1 MKNGDHMKLKMNYL
15 VLAILMLS
23 IGKVQANCPEFATA
37 LEQAMVRAT
46 SKEVGSVAKTKAP
59 IANWNSKEANSYK
72 ALHGRENRGAADN
85 RAFMNQMAKD
95 KAGKKSNIIYF
106 DVENAVQK
114 KLNDSLV
121 GDKGMVDAIN
131 NSFMT
136 KFNSHLKADKELMS
150 RIQGQYQDFK
160 SLRLRLEL
168 RPGDNAADFEKRF
181 SDLYAK
187 SNKEFAE
194 EFQKGGLTKLI
205 PPRTDEV
212 VDVSTWFLS
221 GTGESAL
228 EANMAARGAR
238 TAGFSNGKATSISFK
253 NQVAKMHD
261 DVKSIEGIRRGL
273 AAQDDLLKSKMMIKT
288 ETGEIIPSKDM
299 IGVLRKIKLSD
310 CEDVAE
316 YNAKIRAKVRKLF
329 GKDISDKNIADLTTY
344 FSKVDSISPPLF
356 QRERVAIDLA
366 EAKSGIVSVDFAGV
380 GVDNAYEQMKA
391 LSAVNY
397 VQKDKSKML
406 KDAFTKIQNNVDDV
420 TEDMNKAK
428 RTFTNSANDPTPTKY
443 SGDDGILMPDKS
455 WGMAKKQELIKTLA
469 ANGDP
474 GKYRV
479 TFVRTE
485 YTSGATI
492 PAMERSQYVVRAEG
506 VEKSI
511 REAIVGAAKIP
522 SERARKMIIA
532 IDSRPSVNGVKYD
545 LIIGG
550 EKPTAEELKMIKEA
564 FNNSMN
570 KEKGETSNAI
580 VEAFN

>member
-1 MKNGDHMKLKMNYL
+1 MNENGDHMELKMNYL
-15 VLAILMLS
+15 VLTILVLS
-23 IGKVQANCPEFATA
+23 IGKVEANCPEFATA
-37 LEQAMVRAT
+37 LEQAMLRVT
-46 SKEVGSVAKTKAP
+46 SREADRVAKPKSV
-59 IANWNSKEANSYK
+59 IANWNSKEAKGYQTLYK
-72 ALHGRENRGAADN
+72 NEDRGGADN
-85 RAFMNQMAKD
+85 RAFIAQMARD
-95 KAGKKSNIIYF
+95 KNNNARVLHF

-131 NSFMT
+131 NSFRT
-136 KFNSHLKADKELMS
+136 KLNNNLKADKELMS
-150 RIQGQYQDFK
+150 RLQGQYQDFK
-160 SLRLRLEL
+160 SLRLRLQL
-168 RPGDNAADFEKRF
+168 RPGDDAADFEKRL

-194 EFQKGGLTKLI
+194 EFEKNGLTKLI

-221 GTGESAL
+221 GTGETAL

-238 TAGFSNGKATSISFK
+238 TAGFSNGKATSVAFK

-261 DVKSIEGIRRGL
+261 DVSTIEGIRKGL
-273 AAQDDLLKSKMMIKT
+273 AAQNALLKNGVMVKT
-288 ETGEIIPSKDM
+288 QAGEIIPSKDM
-299 IGVLRKIKLSD
+299 IGVLRKIKMSD
-310 CEDVAE
+310 CENLAE
-316 YNAKIRAKVRKLF
+316 YNGKIRAKVKKLF
-329 GKDISDKNIADLTTY
+329 GDDISDENIKALTTY

-356 QRERVAIDLA
+356 QRERVAVDLA
-366 EAKSGIVSVDFAGV
+366 EAKSGIVSVDFAGI
-380 GVDNAYEQMKA
+380 GVDNAYEQMRA

-397 VQKDKSKML
+397 AQKDKAKLL
-406 KDAFTKIQNNVDDV
+406 KDAFTKVQTHVDNVTD
-420 TEDMNKAK
+420 EMNMAK
-428 RTFTNSANDPTPTKY
+428 RIFSKSTNDTTPTLY
-443 SGDDGILMPDKS
+443 SGDDGILMPDRY
-455 WGMAKKQELIKTLA
+455 WEMAKKQDLIKSLA

-485 YTSGATI
+485 YTTGSTI

-511 REAIVGAAKIP
+511 REAIVGADKIP

-532 IDSRPSVNGVKYD
+532 IDSRPSAKGVKYN

-550 EKPTAEELKMIKEA
+550 EKPTADEMKMIKEA
-564 FNNSMN
+564 FKNSMN
-570 KEKGETSNAI
+570 KEKGEVSD
-580 VEAFN
+580 VVLEAFN

>member
-1 MKNGDHMKLKMNYL
+1 
-15 VLAILMLS
+15 MLS
-23 IGKVQANCPEFATA
+23 IGRVEANCPEFATA
-37 LEQAMVRAT
+37 LEQAMLRVTA
-46 SKEVGSVAKTKAP
+46 KENAGVVKTKSP
-59 IANWNSKEANSYK
+59 VANWNSKEANSYK
-72 ALHGRENRGAADN
+72 TLYRNEDRGGADN
-85 RAFMNQMAKD
+85 RAFINQMAQD
-95 KAGKKSNIIYF
+95 KGKKKNVLHF

-131 NSFMT
+131 NSFMS
-136 KFNSHLKADKELMS
+136 KFNSNLKADKELMS
-150 RIQGQYQDFK
+150 RLQGQYQDFK

-168 RPGDNAADFEKRF
+168 RPGDKAADFEKRL
-181 SDLYAK
+181 SDVYTKA
-187 SNKEFAE
+187 NKEFAQ
-194 EFQKGGLTKLI
+194 EFESGGLTKLI

-238 TAGFSNGKATSISFK
+238 TAGFSHGKATSISFK
-253 NQVAKMHD
+253 NQVAKMYD
-261 DVKSIEGIRRGL
+261 DVNAIEGIRKGL
-273 AAQDDLLKSKMMIKT
+273 ASQDALLKNGVMIKT
-288 ETGEIIPSKDM
+288 KTGEIIPSKDM
-299 IGVLRKIKLSD
+299 IGVLRKIKLAD
-310 CEDVAE
+310 CQDVAE
-316 YNAKIRAKVRKLF
+316 YNAKIRAKVQKLF
-329 GKDISDKNIADLTTY
+329 GDNISDKNIADLTTY

-366 EAKSGIVSVDFAGV
+366 EAKSGIVSVDFAGI

-391 LSAVNY
+391 LSAVHY
-397 VQKDKSKML
+397 AQKDKSKML
-406 KDAFTKIQNNVDDV
+406 KEAFTKIQSNVDDV
-420 TEDMNKAK
+420 TDEMNTAK
-428 RTFTNSANDPTPTKY
+428 RIFSKSTNDPTPTKY
-443 SGDDGILMPDKS
+443 SGDDGILMPDKY
-455 WGMAKKQELIKTLA
+455 WEMAKKQELIKTLA

-485 YTSGATI
+485 YTTGSTI

-511 REAIVGAAKIP
+511 REAVVGAGKIP

-532 IDSRPSVNGVKYD
+532 IDSRPSNKGVKYN

-564 FNNSMN
+564 FKDSMN
-570 KEKGETSNAI
+570 KEKGETSDLI
-580 VEAFN
+580 LEAFN

>member
-15 VLAILMLS
+15 VLTILMLS
-23 IGKVQANCPEFATA
+23 VGKVQANCPEFANA
-37 LEQAMVRAT
+37 LEQAMARVT
-46 SKEVGSVAKTKAP
+46 LKEVGSAPKAKP
-59 IANWNSKEANSYK
+59 SWNTKEANSYK
-72 ALHGRENRGAADN
+72 ILHAVEDRGSADN
-85 RAFMNQMAKD
+85 RAFINQIAKD
-95 KAGKKSNIIYF
+95 KKSKARVLHF

-114 KLNDSLV
+114 KLNDTLV

-131 NSFMT
+131 NSFRS
-136 KFNSHLKADKELMS
+136 KFNKNLKADPELTS
-150 RIQGQYQDFK
+150 RLKGEYQDFK

-168 RPGDNAADFEKRF
+168 KPGDNAADFEKRL
-181 SDLYAK
+181 SDVYAK

-194 EFQKGGLTKLI
+194 EFEKGGLTKLI

-238 TAGFSNGKATSISFK
+238 TAGFSNGKATAISFK
-253 NQVAKMHD
+253 NQVAKMHS
-261 DVKSIEGIRRGL
+261 DVNSIEGIRKGL
-273 AAQDDLLKSKMMIKT
+273 AAQDDLLKNGVMIKT

-310 CEDVAE
+310 CENVAE
-316 YNAKIRAKVRKLF
+316 YNAKIRAKVQKLF
-329 GKDISDKNIADLTTY
+329 GDDISDKNIADLTTY
-344 FSKVDSISPPLF
+344 FAKVDSISPPIF

-380 GVDNAYEQMKA
+380 GVDNAYEQMRA

-397 VQKDKSKML
+397 AQKDATKMI
-406 KDAFTKIQNNVDDV
+406 KEAFVKIQNNVDDV
-420 TEDMNKAK
+420 TDDMNMAK
-428 RTFTNSANDPTPTKY
+428 RTFSRSTNDPTPTKY
-443 SGDDGILMPDKS
+443 SGDDGILMPDKY
-455 WGMAKKQELIKTLA
+455 WEMAKKQELIKTLA

-485 YTSGATI
+485 YTTGSTI

-511 REAIVGAAKIP
+511 REAVVGAGKIP

-532 IDSRPSVNGVKYD
+532 IDSRPSNKGVKYN

-564 FNNSMN
+564 FKNSMN
-570 KEKGETSNAI
+570 KEKGETSDLI
-580 VEAFN
+580 LEAFN

>member
-1 MKNGDHMKLKMNYL
+1 MKLKMNYL
-15 VLAILMLS
+15 VLAILILS

-46 SKEVGSVAKTKAP
+46 SKEVESVAKTKAP
-59 IANWNSKEANSYK
+59 VANWNSKEANNYK
-72 ALHGRENRGAADN
+72 ALHARENRGAADN
-85 RAFMNQMAKD
+85 RAFINQMAKD
-95 KAGKKSNIIYF
+95 KAGKKNNIIHF

-131 NSFMT
+131 NSFMA
-136 KFNSHLKADKELMS
+136 KFNSNLKADKELMS
-150 RIQGQYQDFK
+150 RVQGQYQDFK

-168 RPGDNAADFEKRF
+168 RPGDNAADFEKRL
-181 SDLYAK
+181 SDLYEK

-194 EFQKGGLTKLI
+194 EFSSGGLTKLI

-273 AAQDDLLKSKMMIKT
+273 AAQDDLIKSKVMIKT
-288 ETGEIIPSKDM
+288 QTGEIIPSKDM

-316 YNAKIRAKVRKLF
+316 YNAKIRAKVQKLF

-366 EAKSGIVSVDFAGV
+366 EAKSGIVSVDFAGI
-380 GVDNAYEQMKA
+380 GVDNAFEQMKA

-397 VQKDKSKML
+397 AQKDKSKML

-428 RTFTNSANDPTPTKY
+428 RTFTKSTNDPTPTKY

-485 YTSGATI
+485 YTTGSTI
-492 PAMERSQYVVRAEG
+492 PAMKRSQYVVRAEG

-570 KEKGETSNAI
+570 KEKGETANAI